1 METNAKTVMVLVPPA
16 PDQLLTNVL
25 PVQPPT
31 YFRILYVLPLAVQE
45 DFKILV
51 LKLVIGVILIALP
64 ALMQKPVSL
73 AQQTKSSK
81 QVNVLI
87 LVL

>member
-1 METNAKTVMVLVPPA
+1 MKTYVKTVIVLVQTA
-16 PDQLLTNVL
+16 QDQLLTSVL
-25 PVQPPT
+25 PVQPHT

-45 DFKILV
+45 DSKILV
-51 LKLVIGVILIALP
+51 LKPVIAVILIALP
-64 ALMQKPVSL
+64 ALMLKLVSL

-81 QVNVLI
+81 QANVLI